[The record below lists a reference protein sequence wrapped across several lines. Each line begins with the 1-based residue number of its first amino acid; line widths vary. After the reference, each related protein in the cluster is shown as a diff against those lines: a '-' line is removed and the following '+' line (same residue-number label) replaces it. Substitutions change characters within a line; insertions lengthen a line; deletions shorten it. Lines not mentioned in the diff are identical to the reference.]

1 MPANNNEYWNTL
13 GNGMRQPGH
22 VANPNQFGQSS
33 PIVYPNGTFMNPMGG
48 NFQNGSNFPSFDAIQ
63 GQSPNVNVPFTGRF
77 VENPKEIMPNEVPMD
92 GRLGIFP
99 SRDLST
105 ITVKAWNANG
115 TIMNVRYILDP
126 SQVQDDAPDPQKETR
141 DILARLEAIEKTLAA
156 NNVQKQSRTNKSKSN
171 ANATDDQNT
180 EE

>member
-22 VANPNQFGQSS
+22 GVGPNQFGQSS
-33 PIVYPNGTFMNPMGG
+33 PIVYPNGTFMDPMGG
-48 NFQNGSNFPSFDAIQ
+48 NFQNGRGFQSFDAMQ

-92 GRLGIFP
+92 GRIGIFP

-126 SQVQDDAPDPQKETR
+126 SQVQETAPDPQQETR

-156 NNVQKQSRTNKSKSN
+156 NNAPKAPRNTRKTNTN
-171 ANATDDQNT
+171 TTDDQNM